1 MRSVIS
7 ACFRRPVGVTAFY
20 ALVVVAAV
28 VAYARL
34 PVTLLPDVRYPTLVV
49 WTGYPDV
56 PPERIE
62 RAVTERVEEAVAG
75 TDGLRKLTSR
85 SMLGGSLVRM
95 DFGWNT
101 ELDLAMLHVRE
112 QLDKQLSSLPD
123 GATRPTVLRMDP
135 NDRPILVLAL
145 SEASGAG
152 SQSDLVNLK
161 RLGEEVIARRLEQI
175 PDVARVLVTGGYDR
189 RVDVVLDPTR
199 LAAQR
204 LSISRIQSA
213 LRSAN
218 VAQPGGSIRR
228 GPFRFSV
235 EVSGEF
241 ESIDDIRSTII
252 RQTAGVPVRLGDVAD
267 VREGVE
273 ERRGLVRFDG
283 RETLMLLVERR
294 PDANTVRAAEEV
306 RAVMTQ
312 LDEDLQ
318 GASIDVVLDE
328 STFIKAAI
336 GGVTQ
341 AVLVGGL
348 LAILVLL
355 VFLRRRRVL
364 VAVAV
369 AVPLSL
375 ALTLVVFDFLEV
387 SFNMISLS
395 GLALGVGMLV
405 DNAIVVVENITRLRE
420 EGHSPAE
427 AGVEG
432 VSEVAGAITASTLT
446 TIAVFLPITFVEGL
460 AGRLF
465 LDQSLAVIAA
475 LGASLLVALTVV
487 PLVASATRSRAED
500 ASTPTIQSRA
510 KYRGAP
516 TIPRKSEGRAPGG
529 LLHGD
534 GGLVH
539 SYESALNWCLDHR
552 PAVLIAMAG
561 VLLGAAALGS
571 VLPREVV
578 PRTDQGRVEML
589 VSLPSDADLPL
600 MSARAADIEQAV
612 LEHPSVE
619 HILSDLGERDETRL
633 QLDPRAAYE
642 GEFVVLLAPGSNAES
657 VDRDLRQV
665 ATPPDVVLETRPVR
679 TQLEVLLTSGEADLQ
694 IDIVSERRSE
704 GLTHLETVLEA
715 LGADDALTNVRIAD
729 ELEVPAYR
737 IEFLREPMARHSI
750 TTTELAGYLSA
761 AGRGVE
767 ATELRYINEDV
778 PVVLRRT
785 GVSSVEDLLAQRVQ
799 TISGPLPLGLFIR
812 ANYIELPAALIRSD
826 QASVVRILADV
837 PAGGDL
843 AAATGAAESV
853 ISGITDTRVRGRVGG
868 ASDTFR
874 DSLRAVL
881 LSLLFSVALVYLILA
896 AQFESLIQPIVI
908 LWTVPL
914 AAAGVALVLFV
925 TGQSINLMSL
935 TGCVVLV
942 GIVVNDAIIKVDFA
956 NQRRAAGLPKRGAI
970 LAAGRDRLRPIIMTT
985 ITTVLGLLPLA
996 LGFGSGAELRAPMA
1010 IAIAGGLTAA
1020 TVLTLF
1026 VVPVLYSLV
1035 TRES

>member
-56 PPERIE
+56 QPERIE

-487 PLVASATRSRAED
+487 PLVASATRSRGGD
-500 ASTPTIQSRA
+500 AGSPAIA
-510 KYRGAP
+510 
-516 TIPRKSEGRAPGG
+516 RKSEGPATGG

-539 SYESALNWCLDHR
+539 SYERALNWCLDHR
-552 PAVLIAMAG
+552 PAVLIAMAV
-561 VLLGAAALGS
+561 VLLGAATLGS
-571 VLPREVV
+571 FLPREVV

-612 LEHPSVE
+612 LGHPSVE

-642 GEFVVLLAPGSNAES
+642 GEFVVLLAPGASAES

-704 GLTHLETVLEA
+704 GLMHLETVLA
-715 LGADDALTNVRIAD
+715 GLGADDALTNVRIAD

-737 IEFLREPMARHSI
+737 IEFLREPMARHSV

-778 PVVLRRT
+778 PVVLRQT

-896 AQFESLIQPIVI
+896 AQFESLIQPLVI

-914 AAAGVALVLFV
+914 AAAGVALVLSV

>member
-432 VSEVAGAITASTLT
+432 VSEVAGAVTASTLT

-487 PLVASATRSRAED
+487 PLVASATRSRGED
-500 ASTPTIQSRA
+500 V
-510 KYRGAP
+510 GAP
-516 TIPRKSEGRAPGG
+516 TKPRKSEERAPGG

-539 SYESALNWCLDHR
+539 SYERALNWCLDHR
-552 PAVLIAMAG
+552 PAVLIAMAV
-561 VLLGAAALGS
+561 VLLGAAALGR

-612 LEHPSVE
+612 LGHPSVE

-704 GLTHLETVLEA
+704 GLMHLETVLA
-715 LGADDALTNVRIAD
+715 TLGADDALTNVRIAD

-785 GVSSVEDLLAQRVQ
+785 GVSSVEDLLGQRVQ
-799 TISGPLPLGLFIR
+799 TINGPLPLGLFIR

-843 AAATGAAESV
+843 AAATGAAEAV